1 MHLSVRA
8 CLAALTLTLL
18 AGTANALPGVVVDND
33 AKLMLAQNNG
43 QDESR
48 AVEGEE
54 GKVPSSAPQAETPNM
69 GGGAAMAPAEGSAPQ
84 FPVNTLEEK
93 GLREE
98 GR

>member
-1 MHLSVRA
+1 MHLSARA

-18 AGTANALPGVVVDND
+18 AGTANALPGSSLHWRP
-33 AKLMLAQNNG
+33 KLMLAQNNG